1 MSLAVELIYET
12 EKGRPPR
19 VQNTFSGQVTTEEVV
34 SSIHDTVE
42 ILNQQSE
49 PIDVIAIFEEGSSML
64 SAKGI
69 LGQARIID
77 QLTWHPKLDQVI
89 AVELNKGLYGSF
101 IKTLLNAAKNQP
113 GLKVTVFGTMREL
126 DQYLTKKYAAYKEQ
140 YLNNDDV

>member
-1 MSLAVELIYET
+1 MPLAVELIFET

-19 VQNTFSGQVTTEEVV
+19 VQNTFSGQVSTDEVIQ
-34 SSIHDTVE
+34 SITDTVE
-42 ILNQQSE
+42 ILNQQKS

-69 LGQARIID
+69 LMKPSVID
-77 QLTWHPKLDQVI
+77 KLTWHPMLDQIV
-89 AVELNKGLYGSF
+89 AVELNRGLYGSF

-126 DQYLTKKYAAYKEQ
+126 DTYLTKKYAQ
-140 YLNNDDV
+140 P